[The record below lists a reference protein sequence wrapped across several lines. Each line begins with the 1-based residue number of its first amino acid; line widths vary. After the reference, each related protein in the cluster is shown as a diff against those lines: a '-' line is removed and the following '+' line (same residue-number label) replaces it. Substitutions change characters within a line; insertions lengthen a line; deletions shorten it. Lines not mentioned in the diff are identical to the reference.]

1 MITDPWFYALAV
13 PAMMIA
19 GISKGG
25 FGGGVV
31 VLAVPL
37 MSLTV
42 PPQQAAAVM
51 LPILMVMDL
60 LALWVYRDSFDRGH
74 LRILLPA
81 AVIGV
86 GAGWASFGLLDAAV
100 IRLVLGVIAVGFT
113 LDYWF
118 QIRPRGKSGGAAT
131 GPNRIWGG
139 FWAAVSGFTSFM
151 AHAGGPPLNVYLL
164 PKGLE
169 KRLFVGTVAVFFM
182 VVNWMKL
189 VPYALLGQLHAGN
202 LTTSLIL
209 LPLAPAGIWLGVWLQ
224 SRVSDKV
231 FYGVCY
237 ALLLVTG
244 LKLGYDGVVGVFA
257 GS

>member
-1 MITDPWFYALAV
+1 MIADPWFYALAV

-81 AVIGV
+81 AAVAVGV
-86 GAGWASFGLLDAAV
+86 GWASFGLLDAAV
-100 IRLVLGVIAVGFT
+100 IRLVLGVIAIGFT

-118 QIRPRGKSGGAAT
+118 
-131 GPNRIWGG
+131 
-139 FWAAVSGFTSFM
+139 
-151 AHAGGPPLNVYLL
+151 
-164 PKGLE
+164 
-169 KRLFVGTVAVFFM
+169 
-182 VVNWMKL
+182 
-189 VPYALLGQLHAGN
+189 
-202 LTTSLIL
+202 
-209 LPLAPAGIWLGVWLQ
+209 
-224 SRVSDKV
+224 
-231 FYGVCY
+231 
-237 ALLLVTG
+237 
-244 LKLGYDGVVGVFA
+244 
-257 GS
+257 